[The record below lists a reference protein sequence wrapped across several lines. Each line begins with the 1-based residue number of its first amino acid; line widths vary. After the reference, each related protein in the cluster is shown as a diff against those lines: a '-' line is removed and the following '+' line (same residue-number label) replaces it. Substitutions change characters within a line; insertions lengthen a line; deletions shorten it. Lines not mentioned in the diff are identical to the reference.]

1 MDVSGRRL
9 WVRAMILVAGSYVV
23 IGIGFAA
30 LAKSDHMRLW
40 RLAAWVASA
49 LVAAAHI
56 GYEHYRLGS
65 SPRPTAL
72 HAAGAV
78 ALGAFGL
85 ALAANVHWF
94 FARTPGQH
102 PPLLALPV
110 WPVITAIPPFHLS
123 LARADVLGHFSSTA
137 YKDY

>member
-9 WVRAMILVAGSYVV
+9 WVRAMILVAVSYVV

-30 LAKSDHMRLW
+30 LAKSDRMRLW
-40 RLAAWVASA
+40 RLAAWLASA
-49 LVAAAHI
+49 LVAAVHI

-85 ALAANVHWF
+85 ALAANGHCSLLEHTAN
-94 FARTPGQH
+94 ARRFSRSPSGQSSR
-102 PPLLALPV
+102 LFRRFLP
-110 WPVITAIPPFHLS
+110 HLP
-123 LARADVLGHFSSTA
+123 
-137 YKDY
+137 

>member
-49 LVAAAHI
+49 LVAAAQI
-56 GYEHYRLGS
+56 GYEHYRLGA
-65 SPRPTAL
+65 SPRGTAL

-85 ALAANVHWF
+85 ALAANIHWL
-94 FARTPGQH
+94 FAATHGQQS
-102 PPLLALPV
+102 PLIALV
-110 WPVITAIPPFHLS
+110 AWPVITAVPAFLMALAVAAV
-123 LARADVLGHFSSTA
+123 LARL
-137 YKDY
+137 

>member
-9 WVRAMILVAGSYVV
+9 WVRAMILVAVSYVV

-78 ALGAFGL
+78 ALGPSASRSQQTFIGSL
-85 ALAANVHWF
+85 LEHTAN
-94 FARTPGQH
+94 ARRFSRSPSGQSSR
-102 PPLLALPV
+102 LFRRFLP
-110 WPVITAIPPFHLS
+110 HLP
-123 LARADVLGHFSSTA
+123 
-137 YKDY
+137 